1 MSAEGRGHL
10 TMMCR
15 EGCARQRSL
24 CVGELSLR
32 WTCHVQG
39 ALWLAHVE
47 QRIREGILKSELT
60 DKTEPEKGK
69 VGGQEW
75 SDPSWR

>member
-1 MSAEGRGHL
+1 M
-10 TMMCR
+10 
-15 EGCARQRSL
+15 
-24 CVGELSLR
+24 GELSLR